1 MSERRRYFRIDDYIQ
16 LSYLPVERQQAN
28 KIAPESFFP
37 DAGLITLQAE
47 LKKIES
53 DASQLLF
60 QIRDQNRH
68 LGEYLHLVN
77 RKIDLLGQQLMASQ
91 HLTDQPGP
99 SREVNLSEEGIA
111 FTNAEALELKQY
123 IALHLVFLPSYT
135 GVVLFA
141 QVTRCEPHRNG
152 QFLIAAQFQQP
163 SGAQQQILSQ
173 QIMHAQLADK
183 RRRLQQ
189 SSSEAPNA

>member
-16 LSYLPVERQQAN
+16 LSYLPVDRQQVN
-28 KIAPESFFP
+28 NVAPESFFP

-47 LKKIES
+47 LKKIDSET
-53 DASQLLF
+53 SQLLF

-68 LGEYLHLVN
+68 LGEYLQLVN

-111 FTNAEALELKQY
+111 FTNADALEIKQY
-123 IALHLVFLPSYT
+123 IALHLVFLPSYA

-163 SGAQQQILSQ
+163 SGTQLQLLSQ

-189 SSSEAPNA
+189 SNSGA